1 MATLS
6 TLIFSTVGGAG
17 AAQAEFRI
25 LGGKGSL
32 ALRDAATMVWH
43 PGERLPALQHAGELQ
58 PREPVGMGFWNLL
71 FTHLFVLPVAAAEA
85 GVPAP
90 SPTSSLAGLGIRDDF
105 LQAGQRRLKPGTSAI
120 FLLTDDANVDPVIH
134 LLPGLPFTVT
144 STNLST
150 RQLEALRAAF
160 RPGPPEGPD
169 EHQSTLRAADMSGV
183 P

>member
-6 TLIFSTVGGAG
+6 LLIFSTVEGAG
-17 AAQAEFRI
+17 AAQGEFRVV
-25 LGGKGSL
+25 GGKGSL
-32 ALRDAATMVWH
+32 ELRDAATMVWH

-58 PREPVGMGFWNLL
+58 PREPMGMGFWNLL

-90 SPTSSLAGLGIRDDF
+90 TPTSSLAGLGIRDDF
-105 LQAGQRRLKPGTSAI
+105 LQTAQRRLRPGTSALI
-120 FLLTDDANVDPVIH
+120 LLTDDANVDPVIG
-134 LLPGLPFTVT
+134 LLADLPFTVT
-144 STNLST
+144 STNLSS
-150 RQLEALRAAF
+150 RQLEALCTAF
-160 RPGPPEGPD
+160 RPGPSEGPD